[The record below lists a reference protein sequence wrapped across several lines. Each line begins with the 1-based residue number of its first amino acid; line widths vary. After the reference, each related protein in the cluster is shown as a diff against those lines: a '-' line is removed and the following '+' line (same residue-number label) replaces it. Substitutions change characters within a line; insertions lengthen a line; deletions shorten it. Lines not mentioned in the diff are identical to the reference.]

1 MELLEFTQNCHLNL
15 RQRTGTDLKIV
26 INSEL
31 TVHPR
36 TCTAG
41 KKSYPCGVCGKRF
54 ISNSVLTIHQRSHT
68 GERPYDCDQCHRSFT
83 HKSNLTRHMRVHTGD
98 KPYGCHVCGK
108 SFTRKCNLIR
118 HAQTHE
124 AKKPSYRHCGGCDEK
139 FSLSDDTP
147 TLPGG
152 RVTRARGRARTAVI
166 TSEMECKT
174 SGLTV
179 HQRTTVTVPL

>member
-1 MELLEFTQNCHLNL
+1 MELLEFTQNCHLTM

-36 TCTAG
+36 TCTAV
-41 KKSYPCGVCGKRF
+41 KKSYPCGVCGKEF

-68 GERPYDCDQCHRSFT
+68 GEKPYVCYQCHRSFS
-83 HKSNLTRHMRVHTGD
+83 HKSNLTRHLRVHTHE
-98 KPYGCHVCGK
+98 KPYDCQVCGK
-108 SFTRKCNLIR
+108 SFARKSNLTS
-118 HAQTHE
+118 HVQTHE
-124 AKKPSYRHCGGCDEK
+124 DKKPYHDCGECDEK
-139 FSLSDDTP
+139 FSTSDDGTP

-152 RVTRARGRARTAVI
+152 RITRARSRATAVI
-166 TSEMECKT
+166 TSEIKCKT

>member
-1 MELLEFTQNCHLNL
+1 MELLEFTQNCRVTM

-36 TCTAG
+36 TCTAD
-41 KKSYPCGVCGKRF
+41 KKPYPCGVCGKEF
-54 ISNSVLTIHQRSHT
+54 ISKTALTIHQRSHT
-68 GERPYDCDQCHRSFT
+68 GEKPFGCYQCHRSFSQ
-83 HKSNLTRHMRVHTGD
+83 KSNLTRHLRVHTGD
-98 KPYGCHVCGK
+98 KPYCCHVCGK
-108 SFTRKCNLIR
+108 SFARKGNLTR

-124 AKKPSYRHCGGCDEK
+124 DTKPNHHCGECDVK
-139 FSLSDDTP
+139 FSSSDDGTP

-152 RVTRARGRARTAVI
+152 RVTRAGSRGTAVI
-166 TSEMECKT
+166 TSEIKCKT

-179 HQRTTVTVPL
+179 RKRTTVTAPL